1 MRTSSAGIALIKK
14 FEGCRL
20 EAYQDVVGV
29 WTIGYG
35 DTMNVRPATRIT
47 QQQAEDRLTNRL
59 AREFEPGVLDALQGA
74 PATQPQFDAMVSLS
88 WNIGIGAFAKSSV
101 ARFHRDG
108 DYATAAD
115 AFLLWNK
122 AGGNVISGLVRRR
135 EEERSLYLSE
145 ASPVSEIPAPAPA
158 NDNRPDRDLVADLV
172 RALQRVVDTN
182 PDGVL
187 GPHTITAIQSAQRKS
202 V

>member
-1 MRTSSAGIALIKK
+1 MKTSSAGIALIKK

-35 DTMNVRPATRIT
+35 DTSNVRPATRIT
-47 QQQAEDRLTNRL
+47 QQQAEDRLANRL
-59 AREFEPGVLDALQGA
+59 AQEFEPGVMAGIGNA

-101 ARFHRDG
+101 ARFHRSG
-108 DYATAAD
+108 DYAAAAY

-122 AGGNVISGLVRRR
+122 AGGQVYDGLVRRR
-135 EEERSLYLSE
+135 EEERALYLSQ
-145 ASPVSEIPAPAPA
+145 ASAEPGIPDACEIDA
-158 NDNRPDRDLVADLV
+158 DLVADLV
-172 RALQRVVDTN
+172 RALQRVVDTT

-187 GPHTITAIQSAQRKS
+187 GPHTIAAIQSAQRKAA
-202 V
+202 